1 MRDAKFLNLDVQAMD
16 WGTVVTRRAKKE
28 PPAQGGWNIFITGTT
43 VLNSATPVTHTALS
57 MGCERAWFGWPCDK
71 DYETLRASW
80 AFAPD
85 LAARKRIA
93 AEISRKAYE
102 LVPYIHFSQWRNP
115 VAYRSDRLSGVIVTP
130 SLPPMWN
137 IEKK

>member
-1 MRDAKFLNLDVQAMD
+1 M
-16 WGTVVTRRAKKE
+16 
-28 PPAQGGWNIFITGTT
+28 
-43 VLNSATPVTHTALS
+43 S
-57 MGCERAWFGWPCDK
+57 MGCEKPWFGWPCDK
-71 DYETLRASW
+71 DYEALRTSW

-93 AEISRKAYE
+93 AEISRKASE
-102 LVPYIHFSQWRNP
+102 LVPDIHFSQWRNP
-115 VAYRSDRLSGVIVTP
+115 IAYRAGKLSGVIVTP

>member
-1 MRDAKFLNLDVQAMD
+1 MKLAVREC
-16 WGTVVTRRAKKE
+16 RAE
-28 PPAQGGWNIFITGTT
+28 VAD
-43 VLNSATPVTHTALS
+43 TA
-57 MGCERAWFGWPCDK
+57 R
-71 DYETLRASW
+71 
-80 AFAPD
+80 AFADEYLQPA
-85 LAARKRIA
+85 LRVERITTHRLAIAARKRIA